1 MKVIGTAFSE
11 HRCQNWGTLVETTD
25 SERVCINDL
34 KHRPTNSNKQTNK
47 HRYSIFV
54 VLFTHWMLNLCLVR
68 IRWAFHACFI
78 IILYFR
84 KLRFLSWSIYLF
96 RWEHVLLLQDIKNQ
110 KSRRKWSNKKK
121 VWDNF
126 CDIYKL
132 VTAHKNC
139 YQLGLWNVGWNFV
152 TNWIRAKNHTL

>member
-1 MKVIGTAFSE
+1 
-11 HRCQNWGTLVETTD
+11 
-25 SERVCINDL
+25 
-34 KHRPTNSNKQTNK
+34 
-47 HRYSIFV
+47 
-54 VLFTHWMLNLCLVR
+54 MLNLGLVR

-152 TNWIRAKNHTL
+152 TNWIWAKPMERLYMEAQVWLKTTALTLFLNLFFHFLPAAALCDDFSLVDSVET